1 MPAPSLVANV
11 LCALGRAAL
20 LSSRTRLIRLGLRPD
35 EDKPRA
41 LALGL
46 LIVGTGLAAG
56 LLSALGPALAPSPVR
71 AETISIDV
79 QTPDLT
85 PEIAE
90 LARLGAYTPRHYDVG
105 PGDTLI
111 SLFAHLGI
119 QDPQALSF
127 FDAAPHLEPFL
138 ALQPGQHI
146 TAGVADS
153 GELEFLRL
161 YLDGPRQADSRTIEV
176 SRIGRELISDVLP
189 FTFSTMDA
197 LVSGEAKNGLNAT
210 AKSLNIPESIADQL
224 LTVWDG
230 ADDPVAA
237 LKPGATL
244 RLVFEKKYAD
254 GRFVKDGQLLAAQI
268 VDEAGVHEAFWFSDG
283 PHPGSFYTLDGRSA
297 SQTFLRVPLDIKD
310 VSSEFAPLRRHPVT
324 GVLRPHNGTDLR
336 APQGSRVLAAADGRV
351 TKVAY
356 EAKGYGNYVQI
367 DHGLGRT
374 TLYAH
379 MRRVQKGVRPG
390 VLVKKGQLIGL
401 VGRTGLATGP
411 HLHYELM
418 IDGVQIN
425 PATADLPDTENLS
438 AYQLAQLR
446 ARALPIQKMFEDA
459 AREEGLPSPEK
470 LLAEA
475 RAKEEA
481 AAEAAARENKDDL
494 TDEEA
499 PAENQG
505 EAPAAGVRV
514 RPVAL
519 EEGKAR
525 AEHLG
530 RSGK

>member
-11 LCALGRAAL
+11 LCAFGRAAL

-35 EDKPRA
+35 EAKPRA

-79 QTPDLT
+79 KTPDLT

-90 LARLGAYTPRHYDVG
+90 LARLGAYTPRHYDVE

-210 AKSLNIPESIADQL
+210 AKALNIPESIADQL
-224 LTVWDG
+224 LAVWDG

-283 PHPGSFYTLDGRSA
+283 THPGSFYTLDGRSA

-351 TKVAY
+351 TKVA
-356 EAKGYGNYVQI
+356 
-367 DHGLGRT
+367 
-374 TLYAH
+374 
-379 MRRVQKGVRPG
+379 
-390 VLVKKGQLIGL
+390 
-401 VGRTGLATGP
+401 
-411 HLHYELM
+411 
-418 IDGVQIN
+418 
-425 PATADLPDTENLS
+425 
-438 AYQLAQLR
+438 
-446 ARALPIQKMFEDA
+446 
-459 AREEGLPSPEK
+459 
-470 LLAEA
+470 
-475 RAKEEA
+475 
-481 AAEAAARENKDDL
+481 
-494 TDEEA
+494 
-499 PAENQG
+499 
-505 EAPAAGVRV
+505 
-514 RPVAL
+514 
-519 EEGKAR
+519 
-525 AEHLG
+525 
-530 RSGK
+530 

>member
-1 MPAPSLVANV
+1 MKFRLKITICMIWLLTLAFGIGGSMLI
-11 LCALGRAAL
+11 ALNFSNAFEREKATA
-20 LSSRTRLIRLGLRPD
+20 LSSHQM
-35 EDKPRA
+35 
-41 LALGL
+41 
-46 LIVGTGLAAG
+46 
-56 LLSALGPALAPSPVR
+56 LLSAL
-71 AETISIDV
+71 
-79 QTPDLT
+79 
-85 PEIAE
+85 
-90 LARLGAYTPRHYDVG
+90 
-105 PGDTLI
+105 
-111 SLFAHLGI
+111 
-119 QDPQALSF
+119 
-127 FDAAPHLEPFL
+127 
-138 ALQPGQHI
+138 
-146 TAGVADS
+146 
-153 GELEFLRL
+153 
-161 YLDGPRQADSRTIEV
+161 
-176 SRIGRELISDVLP
+176 
-189 FTFSTMDA
+189 
-197 LVSGEAKNGLNAT
+197 
-210 AKSLNIPESIADQL
+210 
-224 LTVWDG
+224 
-230 ADDPVAA
+230 
-237 LKPGATL
+237 
-244 RLVFEKKYAD
+244 
-254 GRFVKDGQLLAAQI
+254 QI

-505 EAPAAGVRV
+505 EAPAAGGRV